1 MEELAGAG
9 VPTLVVQGE
18 RDSMGRPEEFPEWVD
33 LAVVPEA
40 DHGLKVPARGALSQD
55 EALAVVVE
63 ATLEWLLRE
72 VIGNP

>member
-1 MEELAGAG
+1 LSFGHTLRGGLAVDCGL
-9 VPTLVVQGE
+9 P
-18 RDSMGRPEEFPEWVD
+18 RPEEFPEWVD